1 MNRKV
6 LLGGLLVSVPLLVF
20 LALGF
25 RSNPNEIESPLL
37 GKPAPVFQLRDLDNQ
52 VVDLRRFAGRPVVL
66 NFWATWCVPCVA
78 EHGTFRMAASR
89 YGERVT
95 FLGVV
100 YQDEAPAIRSFLQR
114 YGSWGPTL
122 LDPEVAVAIAYGV
135 YGVPETFVIDPR
147 GTIARKFT
155 GEVDARELEAV
166 LQSVL

>member
-6 LLGGLLVSVPLLVF
+6 LLGGLVVSVPLLLF

-37 GKPAPVFQLRDLDNQ
+37 GRPAPVFQLNDLDNQ
-52 VVDLRRFAGRPVVL
+52 LVNLQQFAGRPVVL
-66 NFWATWCVPCVA
+66 NFWATWCIPCVA
-78 EHGTFRMAASR
+78 EHETFRLAARR
-89 YGERVT
+89 YGARVS

-100 YQDEAPAIRSFLQR
+100 YQDEVPAIRGFLQR

-122 LDPEVAVAIAYGV
+122 LDPDVSVAIAYGV
-135 YGVPETFVIDPR
+135 YGVPETFIIDPR
-147 GTIARKFT
+147 GKIARKFT

>member
-6 LLGGLLVSVPLLVF
+6 LLGGLAVAVPLLIF

-25 RSNPNEIESPLL
+25 RSNPNEIESPLI
-37 GKPAPVFQLRDLDNQ
+37 GKPAPVFKLRDLDDR
-52 VVDLRRFAGRPVVL
+52 VVDLQQFAGRPVVL

-78 EHGTFRMAASR
+78 EHGTFRQAAAR
-89 YGERVT
+89 YGSRVS

-100 YQDEAPAIRSFLQR
+100 YQDEAPAIRAFLQR
-114 YGSWGPTL
+114 YGNWGPTL
-122 LDPEVAVAIAYGV
+122 LDPDVSVAIAYGV

-147 GTIARKFT
+147 GKIAKKFT
-155 GEVDARELEAV
+155 GEVDGRELDAV